1 MAKKDEELQDL
12 VRGGSANPYGD
23 GSTDAFINRRGA
35 LQANVDD
42 AKESRKVAWRKSM
55 EKQGYEVDGSD
66 NAYTTSGKFVQSFEG
81 SEKGEALQNQIRKID
96 WDKEQNQVPQKDP
109 EKGRYSSDVKER
121 TQSFM
126 ARMADGHEPT
136 DDEWEGYLRDI
147 EGIYGGVRMPTGEDT
162 TDEDLQEYPE
172 TIQGDDGVYT
182 ASVEKA
188 QLKQKHKK
196 EETELNNQ
204 QYLKEVSWDGM
215 NRTYTSN
222 YREAVK
228 NAAGWARFYGE
239 ADESGNPIERSDVFT
254 IDPATGM
261 PVGVMSRSQRRNW
274 DMQRHQNKIKSTL
287 TEAETVAMEETGR
300 TASETKAIH
309 SEKGLETVIGGEP
322 DKTGTQL
329 GTGLKNIGDASNP
342 EISFKPSDD
351 DEDD

>member
-1 MAKKDEELQDL
+1 MSKKDEELQDL

-23 GSTDAFINRRGA
+23 GSADAFIKRRGA

-55 EKQGYEVDGSD
+55 EKKGYKVDGSD

-81 SEKGEALQNQIRKID
+81 SEKGEELQNQIRKID
-96 WDKEQNQVPQKDP
+96 WDKEQKQVPQKDP

-136 DDEWEGYLRDI
+136 DDEWDIYLRDI

-162 TDEDLQEYPE
+162 TDEDVQQYPE
-172 TIQGDDGVYT
+172 VIQEDDGVYT
-182 ASVEKA
+182 ASVERA

-228 NAAGWARFYGE
+228 NAAGWAQFYDE
-239 ADESGNPIERSDVFT
+239 ADEAGNPIERSDVFT

-261 PVGVMSRSQRRNW
+261 PVGVMGRSQRRNW
-274 DMQRHQNKIKSTL
+274 DMQRHQDKIKSTL
-287 TEAETVAMEETGR
+287 TDDQKGAMEDSGR
-300 TASETKAIH
+300 TAAEIKAIH
-309 SEKGLETVIGGEP
+309 SDDGLETVIGGEDP
-322 DKTGTQL
+322 SATTEKVTENITE
-329 GTGLKNIGDASNP
+329 TLK
-342 EISFKPSDD
+342 KDD
-351 DEDD
+351 DDDDNKIIGK

>member
-42 AKESRKVAWRKSM
+42 AKESRKVAWRKLM
-55 EKQGYEVDGSD
+55 ERKGYKVDGSD

-96 WDKEQNQVPQKDP
+96 WDKEQNKVPQKDP

-147 EGIYGGVRMPTGEDT
+147 EGIYGGVRMPTDEDIS
-162 TDEDLQEYPE
+162 DEDLQEYPE
-172 TIQGDDGVYT
+172 IIQGDDGVYT
-182 ASVEKA
+182 ASVERA

-228 NAAGWARFYGE
+228 NAAGWAQFYDE
-239 ADESGNPIERSDVFT
+239 ADEAGNPIERSDVFT
-254 IDPATGM
+254 IDPETGM
-261 PVGVMSRSQRRNW
+261 PVGVMGRSQRRNW
-274 DMQRHQNKIKSTL
+274 DMQRHQDKIKSTL
-287 TEAETVAMEETGR
+287 TDDQKGAMEDSGR
-300 TASETKAIH
+300 TAAEIKAIH
-309 SEKGLETVIGGEP
+309 SDDGLETVIGGEDP
-322 DKTGTQL
+322 SATTEKVTENITKTL
-329 GTGLKNIGDASNP
+329 EK
-342 EISFKPSDD
+342 DD
-351 DEDD
+351 DDDKKLL

>member
-1 MAKKDEELQDL
+1 MSKKDEELQDL

-23 GSTDAFINRRGA
+23 GSTDAFIRRRGA

-55 EKQGYEVDGSD
+55 EKKGYKVDGSD

-81 SEKGEALQNQIRKID
+81 SEKGEELQNQIRKID
-96 WDKEQNQVPQKDP
+96 WDKEQKQVPQKDP

-136 DDEWEGYLRDI
+136 DDEWDIYLRDI

-162 TDEDLQEYPE
+162 TDEDVQQYPE
-172 TIQGDDGVYT
+172 TIQGEDGVYVANT
-182 ASVEKA
+182 EWAEFNRK
-188 QLKQKHKK
+188 KKK
-196 EETELNNQ
+196 EETELKNQ

-228 NAAGWARFYGE
+228 NAAGWAQFYDE
-239 ADESGNPIERSDVFT
+239 ADEAGNPIERSDVFT

-261 PVGVMSRSQRRNW
+261 PVGVMGRSQRRNW
-274 DMQRHQNKIKSTL
+274 DMQRHQDKIKSTL
-287 TEAETVAMEETGR
+287 TDDQKGAMEDSGR
-300 TASETKAIH
+300 TAAEIKAIH
-309 SEKGLETVIGGEP
+309 SDDGLETVIGGEDP
-322 DKTGTQL
+322 SATTEKVTENITKT
-329 GTGLKNIGDASNP
+329 LK
-342 EISFKPSDD
+342 KDD
-351 DEDD
+351 DDDNKKIL

>member
-23 GSTDAFINRRGA
+23 GSTDAFIRRRGA

-42 AKESRKVAWRKSM
+42 AKESRRVAWRKFM
-55 EKQGYEVDGSD
+55 ERKGYKVDGSD

-96 WDKEQNQVPQKDP
+96 WDEEQNQVPQKDP

-136 DDEWEGYLRDI
+136 DEEWEIYLRDI

-162 TDEDLQEYPE
+162 TDEDLQDYPE
-172 TIQGDDGVYT
+172 IIQGTSDGVYV
-182 ASVEKA
+182 ANVERA
-188 QLKQKHKK
+188 ELNRKQKK
-196 EETELNNQ
+196 EQVELNNR

-215 NRTYTSN
+215 NRTYTSD

-228 NAAGWARFYGE
+228 NAAGWARFYDEPDE
-239 ADESGNPIERSDVFT
+239 AGNPIERSDVFT

-261 PVGVMSRSQRRNW
+261 PVGVMGRSQRRNW
-274 DMQRHQNKIKSTL
+274 DMKRHQDKIKSTL
-287 TEAETVAMEETGR
+287 TDDQKGAMEDSGR
-300 TASETKAIH
+300 TAAEIKAIH
-309 SEKGLETVIGGEP
+309 SEDGLETVIGGEDP
-322 DKTGTQL
+322 SATTKKVTENIDKT
-329 GTGLKNIGDASNP
+329 LKKDNN
-342 EISFKPSDD
+342 DD
-351 DEDD
+351 DDNKIIGK

>member
-23 GSTDAFINRRGA
+23 GSTDAFIRQRGA

-42 AKESRKVAWRKSM
+42 AKESRKVAWRKLM
-55 EKQGYEVDGSD
+55 ERKGYKVDGSD

-81 SEKGEALQNQIRKID
+81 SEKGEELQNQIRKID

-136 DDEWEGYLRDI
+136 DDEWDIYLRDI

-172 TIQGDDGVYT
+172 VIQGDDGVYT
-182 ASVEKA
+182 ASVERA

-228 NAAGWARFYGE
+228 NAAGWAQFYDE
-239 ADESGNPIERSDVFT
+239 ADEAGNPIERSDVFT

-261 PVGVMSRSQRRNW
+261 PVGVMGRSQRRNW
-274 DMQRHQNKIKSTL
+274 DMKRHQDKIKSTL
-287 TEAETVAMEETGR
+287 TDDQKGAMEDSGR
-300 TASETKAIH
+300 TAAEIKAIH
-309 SEKGLETVIGGEP
+309 SDDGLETVIGGEDP
-322 DKTGTQL
+322 SATTEKVTENITE
-329 GTGLKNIGDASNP
+329 TLK
-342 EISFKPSDD
+342 KDD
-351 DEDD
+351 DDDNKLL

>member
-23 GSTDAFINRRGA
+23 GSTDAFIRQRGA

-42 AKESRKVAWRKSM
+42 AKESRKVAWRKLM
-55 EKQGYEVDGSD
+55 ERKGYKVDGSD

-81 SEKGEALQNQIRKID
+81 SEKGEELQNQIRKID
-96 WDKEQNQVPQKDP
+96 WDKEQNKLPQKDP

-136 DDEWEGYLRDI
+136 DDEWDIYLRDI

-172 TIQGDDGVYT
+172 VIQEDDGVYT
-182 ASVEKA
+182 ASVERA

-228 NAAGWARFYGE
+228 NAAGWAQFYDE
-239 ADESGNPIERSDVFT
+239 ADEAGNPIERSDVFT

-261 PVGVMSRSQRRNW
+261 PVGVMGRSQRRNW
-274 DMQRHQNKIKSTL
+274 DMKRHQDKIKSTL
-287 TEAETVAMEETGR
+287 TDDQKGAMEDSGR
-300 TASETKAIH
+300 TAAEIKAIH
-309 SEKGLETVIGGEP
+309 SDDGLETVIGGEDP
-322 DKTGTQL
+322 SATTEKVTENITE
-329 GTGLKNIGDASNP
+329 TLK
-342 EISFKPSDD
+342 KDD
-351 DEDD
+351 DDDNKLL